1 VTVVPVFGGPKK
13 RDIIQRAYGFCGQ
26 AAYEFELTPEE
37 YNAGLRAMN
46 DQLAACN
53 CTTYNFPEYG
63 DGNAEDESGLAAN
76 DILGVSYYVAQLLA
90 PQIGKT
96 LTASKPASRA
106 CDLFLMKWQ
115 AIPSVELGRQTPR
128 GAGNRYWNGP
138 LPFFVAP
145 VSEDEPAQ

>member
-1 VTVVPVFGGPKK
+1 MTIVPTFGGPKK

-26 AAYEFELTPEE
+26 ASYEFELTPEE

-46 DQLAACN
+46 DQMAALG
-53 CTTYNFPEYG
+53 CTSYNFPEYN
-63 DGNAEDESGLAAN
+63 DGSAEDESGLAAS
-76 DILGVSYYVAQLLA
+76 DVLGASYYVAQLLA

-96 LTASKPASRA
+96 LSTSKPASRA
-106 CDLFLMKWQ
+106 CEQFLMKWPLVSQ
-115 AIPSVELGRQTPR
+115 VEMGRQTPR

-145 VSEDEPAQ
+145 ISDDEAAQ